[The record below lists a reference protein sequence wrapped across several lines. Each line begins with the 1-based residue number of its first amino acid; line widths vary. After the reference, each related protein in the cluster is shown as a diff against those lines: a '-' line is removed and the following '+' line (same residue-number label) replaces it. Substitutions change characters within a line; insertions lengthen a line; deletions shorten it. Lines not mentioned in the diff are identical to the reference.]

1 MTKTSNL
8 PGAETFI
15 GNKRSK
21 ELHKDSCWCVKRMS
35 KKNQMSFATINEA
48 LQLGYDGCGHCLKPY
63 QGISAKGESKNRL
76 DGNIHL
82 DIYNSQ
88 GVALN
93 ENDSVYVGDEIKMET
108 TCTIE
113 GVLQDGVYVKF
124 CASPINKKYL
134 LYVIG
139 DDVTDAQGKASKECV
154 IKERKYERYYAQG
167 NIYDEVFLDLNVL
180 SVIPL
185 CRANPISFANATN
198 IEFSLL
204 KDAYVEVDI
213 YSQAGGYGAAAHRK
227 NIFSGELAAGNHSYP
242 WDGTNKQNKQC
253 LKGKYKCR
261 IRASGDEGDGW
272 EDIQTIENIV
282 KTLSGTE
289 TADLISNGRADP
301 QSFDY
306 GTNIKFDLLKES
318 HVKIDIYS
326 QVGGYSNAT
335 HRKTICD
342 GTLAAGP
349 HAIPWDGTNTKN
361 KACIMGKYKCKI
373 TVENK
378 NYYIENLHKL
388 KGALAKPITSIISRF
403 DADPMSFL
411 DKTTI
416 HFGLHSSVVNPT
428 PVVIEVFSQAGG
440 YGGAAFRKRLRNQSY
455 TAGEYAV
462 DWNGTN
468 AKQKQCLKG
477 KYKVRIRAGSSTA
490 VIENLHKLQKNPPP
504 PPPPAAPALVNCV
517 AEPKEFDYATN
528 IKFTLTAPNAD
539 PIPVLVEVFT
549 QAGGYGDL
557 AFRKVIL
564 NKVLAPGPHSC
575 QWNGTN
581 KKNKQCN
588 IGKYK
593 VRIRAGGALAVIEN
607 LKKRKKK

>member
-8 PGAETFI
+8 PDSVTFI

-35 KKNQMSFATINEA
+35 KKNRMSFATINEA
-48 LQLGYDGCGHCLKPY
+48 LQLGYDGCGHCLKRY
-63 QGISAKGESKNRL
+63 QGISARGGSDESRGE
-76 DGNIHL
+76 
-82 DIYNSQ
+82 DIDADFSIDTPQTVDNKT
-88 GVALN
+88 
-93 ENDSVYVGDEIKMET
+93 YVGDEIALKTVCSKDGE
-108 TCTIE
+108 
-113 GVLQDGVYVKF
+113 LQQGVYVEYYKS
-124 CASPINKKYL
+124 ATDSSMKY
-134 LYVIG
+134 IG
-139 DDVTDAQGKASKECV
+139 ADTTDDEGKASMQYV
-154 IKERKYERYYAQG
+154 IEHRDYKLYFSFASDASES
-167 NIYDEVFLDLNVL
+167 IYVDVS
-180 SVIPL
+180 SVIPSYN
-185 CRANPISFANATN
+185 ANPMRFVNATY
-198 IEFSLL
+198 IGFSLA
-204 KDAYVEVDI
+204 KAVHVEVDI

-227 NIFSGELAAGNHSYP
+227 NIFSGELSAGNHSYP

-261 IRASGDEGDGW
+261 IRASGDEGHGW

-282 KTLSGTE
+282 KTQSGTE

-326 QVGGYSNAT
+326 QAGGYSNTT

-349 HAIPWDGTNTKN
+349 NSIPWDGTNTKD
-361 KACIMGKYKCKI
+361 KACIRGEYKCKI
-373 TVENK
+373 TVDNK
-378 NYYIENLHKL
+378 NYYIEQLHKL
-388 KGALAKPITSIISRF
+388 KGAFAEPVASIISRF

-416 HFGLHSSVVNPT
+416 HFGLGSSVVSPT

-440 YGGAAFRKRLRNQSY
+440 YGAVAFRKRLRNQSY

-539 PIPVLVEVFT
+539 PVPVIVEVFT
-549 QAGGYGDL
+549 QAGGYGGA

-564 NKVLAPGPHSC
+564 NKVLAPGPHSYP
-575 QWNGTN
+575 WNGTN
-581 KKNKQCN
+581 KNNKQCN

-593 VRIRAGGALAVIEN
+593 VRIRAAGAIAVIEN
-607 LKKRKKK
+607 LRKRKKW